1 MPTEKVT
8 DARGGWRRR
17 WPEALVGLL
26 AAVIFLGCLGS
37 VDLWGKREQRAA
49 AEAIDTVDHH
59 HWLVAEVQGRPRLE
73 KPPLPRWTIAALM
86 LLTGR
91 LDEWI
96 VRWPAAACAL
106 GTVAL
111 VYALGR
117 RMGGRGVGLASAM
130 ILSTSGLFVGEMRQ
144 AGPDGPLA
152 FFTTLALYA
161 AWRALDEGR
170 PWRLLFHAALGLG
183 FLCKG
188 PIILMLTAVAI
199 LPPLVQAGRLRP
211 GLRRLVDAPGLL
223 IFAAIAASWP
233 AAVAWHDAN
242 APRLWLMEM
251 SEKTGVLGTLSHR
264 WHAPLV
270 RYWPAMMFPWS
281 IVAMAALVL
290 PFLARASRAG
300 AGGGRSSDEG
310 GAGAPSP
317 AWFAWWWAAGNMGI
331 LSLWAVAKPNY
342 YLPCVPG
349 LALLAG
355 TAWVRW
361 AGLARGTSA
370 PGGGRAARAVLQAQ
384 WVVLFVGGILTA
396 IAVQPWIPRSL
407 GPLAFVPAA
416 GLAVAVAASVVAWR
430 RGADAMALAP
440 IASAMALGV
449 LVVYG
454 VLAPA
459 ENPRRGHR
467 ELARTLAR
475 LVPPGIRSIS
485 FYNEVDEG
493 LEFYLR
499 GLDLRPV
506 PGTLPRYSTAYDLAQ
521 AHHDHRDDTE
531 TVDLLDAR
539 REGLEKRA
547 LLEWLDRRDP
557 ADPFLL
563 IRASLFDRYAR
574 ELAGRATPV
583 FRESGLGRPELVL
596 LRAPGRPPIAAAG
609 PPARR

>member
-1 MPTEKVT
+1 MPRENVA
-8 DARGGWRRR
+8 DARGGWRGR
-17 WPEALVGLL
+17 WPEGFVGLL

-49 AEAIDTVDHH
+49 AEAIDTADRH
-59 HWLVAEVQGRPRLE
+59 HWLVAEIQGRPRLE

-86 LLTGR
+86 LVTGR
-91 LDEWI
+91 RDEWV
-96 VRWPAAACAL
+96 VRLPAAACAL

-130 ILSTSGLFVGEMRQ
+130 ILSSSGLFVGEMRQ

-161 AWRALDEGR
+161 AWRAFDEGR
-170 PWRLLFHAALGLG
+170 PWRWLFHAALALG

-188 PIILMLTAVAI
+188 PIVLMLTAVAI
-199 LPPLVQAGRLRP
+199 VPPLIQAGRLRA

-242 APRLWLMEM
+242 APGLWLLEM
-251 SEKTGVLGTLSHR
+251 SEKTGVLGTLRHR
-264 WHAPLV
+264 WHAPLA

-281 IVAMAALVL
+281 VVAMAALAL
-290 PFLARASRAG
+290 PFLARASRE
-300 AGGGRSSDEG
+300 R

-317 AWFAWWWAAGNMGI
+317 TWFAWWWAAGNMGV

-355 TAWVRW
+355 TGWVRW
-361 AGLARGTSA
+361 AALARGTSA

-384 WVVLFVGGILTA
+384 WVVLFVGGILAA
-396 IAVQPWIPRSL
+396 IAVQPWIPRSF
-407 GPLAFVPAA
+407 GPLAFAMAAVLAA
-416 GLAVAVAASVVAWR
+416 GVAASVVAWR
-430 RGADAMALAP
+430 RGADAMALSP
-440 IASAMALGV
+440 IASALAMGV
-449 LVVYG
+449 VVVYG

-467 ELARTLAR
+467 ELARTLAQ
-475 LVPPGIRSIS
+475 LVPPHVRSIH
-485 FYNEVDEG
+485 FYNQVDEG

-499 GLDLRPV
+499 GLDLLPV
-506 PGTLPRYSTAYDLAQ
+506 PGTQPRYSTAYDLARAHQ
-521 AHHDHRDDTE
+521 ARREEAE
-531 TVDLLDAR
+531 TIDLLDAR
-539 REGLEKRA
+539 REDAEKRA

-557 ADPFLL
+557 AEPYLL
-563 IRASLFDRYAR
+563 IRASLCERYAR
-574 ELAGRATPV
+574 ELAGRVTPV
-583 FRESGLGRPELVL
+583 LRESGLGRPELVL
-596 LRAPGRPPIAAAG
+596 LRAPGRPPIAATG
-609 PPARR
+609 PPTLR